1 MMSKLCDLLGED
13 SSNRLKAL
21 LNGPEAADDAHF
33 LRIEVN
39 LCTVAGYVIPN
50 PNNQAGSVAVRNDC
64 PSFIDLHTDH
74 PCIESY

>member
-50 PNNQAGSVAVRNDC
+50 PNNQAGSVAVMTA
-64 PSFIDLHTDH
+64 PASSTSILTTHV
-74 PCIESY
+74 